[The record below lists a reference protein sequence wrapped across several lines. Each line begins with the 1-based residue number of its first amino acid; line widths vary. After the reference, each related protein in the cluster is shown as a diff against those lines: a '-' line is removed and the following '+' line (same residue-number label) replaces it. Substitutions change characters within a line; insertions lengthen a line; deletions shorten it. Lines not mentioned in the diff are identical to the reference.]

1 MKSISENGKNFNLL
15 ASEEVNKIKGCQP
28 LDNNNSKN
36 GTFLNC
42 TDIYVLQKSMQD
54 WFYKSS
60 KFYDDYSSLKQCGS
74 LINRKNVQ
82 IKMSKDSKAFFHG
95 YMICNNN
102 WLCPVCS
109 KRIAY
114 LRGLEVLKEIGRAH
128 V

>member
-60 KFYDDYSSLKQCGS
+60 KFYDDYSFTDLKKIKDFDEKKYKS
-74 LINRKNVQ
+74 MLDEINT
-82 IKMSKDSKAFFHG
+82 
-95 YMICNNN
+95 
-102 WLCPVCS
+102 
-109 KRIAY
+109 
-114 LRGLEVLKEIGRAH
+114 
-128 V
+128 